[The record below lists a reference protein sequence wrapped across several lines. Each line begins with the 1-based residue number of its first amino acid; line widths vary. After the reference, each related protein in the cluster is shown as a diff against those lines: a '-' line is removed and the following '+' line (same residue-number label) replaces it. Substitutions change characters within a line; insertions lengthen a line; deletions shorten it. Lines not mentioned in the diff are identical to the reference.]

1 MSNRKRSGHK
11 LAVLGFILLIVAFGL
26 GCMGKYSHPTELQQ
40 SLRPLPASDPTDVQE
55 VDIFVMEDNGGS
67 LRKLTDLNT
76 VEDFGVWI
84 K

>member
-26 GCMGKYSHPTELQQ
+26 GCMSKHSHPTELQQ
-40 SLRPLPASDPTDVQE
+40 SLRPLPASDPTDVQ
-55 VDIFVMEDNGGS
+55 VDIFVMEDNDGS

-76 VEDFGVWI
+76 MEDFGVWI